1 MNELEIDTRG
11 GQFQRIVKIP
21 MVLLPPAR
29 VISES
34 AVEWTYGF
42 SSLSE
47 TTRKSNHLQMS
58 ARKGSTFSLN
68 SYFKTLSVGPGWEWN
83 PRNMAQSLVPNQF
96 IELIS
101 WLIR

>member
-34 AVEWTYGF
+34 AVKVPGIGIRVYRQPALHFPGF
-42 SSLSE
+42 GVSAAASKLLAHLWRGLYTECTLGCRSTKRTITVVILRNE
-47 TTRKSNHLQMS
+47 T
-58 ARKGSTFSLN
+58 
-68 SYFKTLSVGPGWEWN
+68 
-83 PRNMAQSLVPNQF
+83 
-96 IELIS
+96 
-101 WLIR
+101 